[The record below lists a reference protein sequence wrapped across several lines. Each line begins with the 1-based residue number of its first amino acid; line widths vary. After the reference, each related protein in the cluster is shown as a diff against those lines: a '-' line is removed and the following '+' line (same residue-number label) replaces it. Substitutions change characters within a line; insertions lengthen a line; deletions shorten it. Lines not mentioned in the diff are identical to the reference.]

1 MAVLQGVLRKCC
13 KTMLLPQQ
21 AVRVI
26 ARTTLLLPFAVLLCA
41 WGIGP
46 PGDFLAEEHGVK
58 RGVDLLREMLGPK
71 ARIFS
76 VEVLHNRISVLA
88 QDPLN
93 NRRIEAWRLE
103 KRSYRG
109 IINWES
115 VVGPEAARPTLIN
128 PDLEANLFDLAE
140 VNIEAADQLKKAAIA
155 RADLDDPARASEIV
169 IRRRIFI
176 IPPASGA
183 VEWNVHVASEWEDAE
198 IYANADGT
206 IRAADLVHT
215 HKAQRF
221 DLFKRPDL
229 APEAAKAF
237 RSQFGTGNVLLRVR
251 IDKKGISFATNLR
264 DERGSGIRMVGKD
277 FATFARYSWSP
288 YNLCGGCVEQA
299 AGNTTYIGDMA
310 PNPGAPFGIDD
321 ADWTIAPR
329 LIASAKEQLGMPEG
343 EVTEIEL
350 SKPVDAIS
358 GAKLSWKVEVK
369 DKNRE
374 TGSIR
379 ADLSG
384 SVQQVVLPESR
395 ATPLDWLSPDAIMA
409 ALSRTAKEYGP
420 HGKLTSIEFG
430 DTRMTFV
437 CQDPQ
442 HPGELVEMEL
452 TSKGFSNSIAR
463 PFPVQGKPFTITD
476 LQVLTAPKISAWKA
490 QTLALIKQP
499 DWTVTNISIERSNW
513 SRKGAITIEMRA
525 FHPRTHNW
533 GRVVYELDGAVV
545 DLAKG

>member
-1 MAVLQGVLRKCC
+1 MTLSQDALQKCC
-13 KTMLLPQQ
+13 KTVLSLRQ
-21 AVRVI
+21 AVRTT
-26 ARTTLLLPFAVLLCA
+26 ARTTLLLTFAVLLCA

-46 PGDFLAEEHGVK
+46 PGDFLLEEHGVK
-58 RGVDLLREMLGPK
+58 RGVDLLREKVGPK

-76 VEVLHNRISVLA
+76 VDVLHNRISVLA

-93 NRRIEAWRLE
+93 HRRIEAWHLE

-115 VVGPEAARPTLIN
+115 VVGPEPARPTLIN

-140 VNIEAADQLKKAAIA
+140 VNLEAADQLKKAAIA
-155 RADLDDPARASEIV
+155 RADLDDPAHASEIV

-176 IPPASGA
+176 TPPASGA
-183 VEWNVHVASEWEDAE
+183 VEWHVHVASEWEDAE

-215 HKAQRF
+215 SKAQRF
-221 DLFKRPDL
+221 DLFKRPEL
-229 APEAAKAF
+229 ALEAAKAF
-237 RSQFGTGNVLLRVR
+237 RTQIGTGNVLLRVR
-251 IDKKGISFATNLR
+251 FDKRGIGFSTNLR
-264 DERGSGIRMVGKD
+264 DERGAGVRMVGKD
-277 FATFARYSWSP
+277 FATYARYSWSP
-288 YNLCGGCVEQA
+288 YNLCGGCVEQG

-321 ADWTIAPR
+321 ADWTIAHR
-329 LIASAKEQLGMPEG
+329 LMAAAKERLGMPEG
-343 EVTEIEL
+343 QVTEIEL

-369 DKNRE
+369 DKNGE
-374 TGSIR
+374 MGSIR

-384 SVQQVVLPESR
+384 SVQQVLLPESR

-420 HGKLTSIEFG
+420 HGKLTSIEFS

-442 HPGELVEMEL
+442 HPSELVEMEL
-452 TSKGFSNSIAR
+452 TSSGFSNSIAR

-476 LQVLTAPKISAWKA
+476 LQVLTAPKISTLKA

-499 DWTVTNISIERSNW
+499 DWTVTDISIERSSW
-513 SRKGAITIEMRA
+513 SRKGAITIEMKA
-525 FHPRTHNW
+525 FHPRTHDW
-533 GRVVYELDGAVV
+533 GRVVYELDGTIV
-545 DLAKG
+545 DLTKG